1 MGRVLSV
8 IASIIAIAL
17 PFGVGYAL
25 RPTPSQNSHAM
36 MWLLLTATSLCAATL
51 LSGFAIYYGHVRF
64 RALPAPRPI
73 HRKIE
78 LGVLMLPPVLFTAIV
93 VFRVLS
99 SGT

>member
-1 MGRVLSV
+1 MGRALSV

-17 PFGVGYAL
+17 PLGVAYAL
-25 RPTPSQNSHAM
+25 RPTPEQNNHAM
-36 MWLLLTATSLCAATL
+36 MWLLLTATSLVVSSL
-51 LSGFAIYYGHVRF
+51 LSGFAIYYGQARF
-64 RALPAPRPI
+64 RALPAPRPL

-78 LGVLMLPPVLFTAIV
+78 LGVLMLPPILFTAVV